1 MCCKTKTNAPLMYG
15 VLNKDTMKY
24 EILLH
29 LSMAKRGY
37 VSKSN
42 LLDVIQC
49 VITKRKMSR
58 RLRHI
63 GLYFGGNKKA
73 KMVSTNNVSNLLF
86 VDKIINQLGYALMSQ

>member
-1 MCCKTKTNAPLMYG
+1 MYG

-49 VITKRKMSR
+49 VITKRK
-58 RLRHI
+58 
-63 GLYFGGNKKA
+63 
-73 KMVSTNNVSNLLF
+73 NVKTTSPYWF
-86 VDKIINQLGYALMSQ
+86 IFLG